1 MTAPRTSTS
10 HTAPAPRRGLCTAHT
25 VVSGLLVAT
34 VFVQAAL
41 AGRFFFSGAE
51 IALHGYLGNGSFTLG
66 LIAVGLALAGRMP
79 PWLLAVTGMTA
90 LLMFVQTGLG
100 YLGRDELEAAAW
112 HVPLGVLIFGL
123 AMWQFT
129 ASVQVSRRSRS

>member
-1 MTAPRTSTS
+1 M
-10 HTAPAPRRGLCTAHT
+10 C
-25 VVSGLLVAT
+25 GLLVAL
-34 VFVQAAL
+34 VLVQAAL

-51 IALHGYLGNGSFTLG
+51 IAVHGYIGNASFTLG
-66 LIAVGLALAGRMP
+66 LVALGLALAGRLP
-79 PWLLAVTGMTA
+79 PWLLAVTGTTA

-123 AMWQFT
+123 SMWQFT
-129 ASVQVSRRSRS
+129 ASAQLSHRGET